1 MAHNLKHVPECSAN
15 RPYDG
20 RLPMTALRAETLASC
35 TVSRS
40 VAAGF
45 VLSRPRL
52 SRTISWCEYSYLMR
66 RIPGG
71 WRLTAAGEDAL
82 RLAFVAHCE
91 SWPECIVC
99 GRRKPLSAFVGK
111 RGRGTRTCA
120 TCINVKNLSGL
131 L

>member
-20 RLPMTALRAETLASC
+20 RLPMTRLRAETLASC

-91 SWPECIVC
+91 SWPTCIMC
-99 GRRKPLSAFVGK
+99 HRQKPLSAFVSKLDRVIG
-111 RGRGTRTCA
+111 TCA
-120 TCINVKNLSGL
+120 PCVNAEQLSGL
-131 L
+131 P